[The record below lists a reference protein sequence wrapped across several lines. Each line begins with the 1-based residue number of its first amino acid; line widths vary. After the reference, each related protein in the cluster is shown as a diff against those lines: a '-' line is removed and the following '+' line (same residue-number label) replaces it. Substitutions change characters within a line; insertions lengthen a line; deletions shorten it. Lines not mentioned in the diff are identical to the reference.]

1 MITGEAGIG
10 KTALAAHLEAEA
22 GQDGATVL
30 HTRCYEAEQSLFLQP
45 IVDAVTPAV
54 SRMTGA
60 ALRDLLGE
68 HAPVLAALLPDAAA
82 VLGPPP
88 SWRGSPEMERRRS
101 FEAVTAF
108 LSGLAGRNPVL
119 FVVDDLQY
127 AGKSTVEFTHYL
139 SRHLSDGRLLVVVTV
154 RAEDHEQA
162 GAVLAPVAT
171 RVELARPGGGRAAV
185 PRGRAAGKARKP
197 YCGGPAATP
206 CSWWRSCARS
216 PPGMRACRSR
226 CSARCRR
233 VCGAPVRPPSRCCAP
248 ELFSARRSTPWCL
261 PDCSAWHPPPC
272 SICASRHSRPG
283 C

>member
-1 MITGEAGIG
+1 MTAPSRKGQGWPGGTRRSGCCARPGPAPWSAILPCLVVITGEAGIG

-30 HTRCYEAEQSLFLQP
+30 GTRCYEAEQSLFLQP
-45 IVDAVTPAV
+45 IVDAVTPVV

-68 HAPVLAALLPDAAA
+68 HAPVLAELLPDAAA

-119 FVVDDLQY
+119 LVLDDLQY

-139 SRHLSDGRLLVVVTV
+139 SRHLS
-154 RAEDHEQA
+154 
-162 GAVLAPVAT
+162 
-171 RVELARPGGGRAAV
+171 GGG
-185 PRGRAAGKARKP
+185 
-197 YCGGPAATP
+197 C
-206 CSWWRSCARS
+206 
-216 PPGMRACRSR
+216 
-226 CSARCRR
+226 
-233 VCGAPVRPPSRCCAP
+233 
-248 ELFSARRSTPWCL
+248 
-261 PDCSAWHPPPC
+261 
-272 SICASRHSRPG
+272 
-283 C
+283 